1 MIPKK
6 TLKRIEKLRAIISK
20 HNYKYYVLD
29 SPTISDAKYD
39 KLFRELQKLEE
50 KFPEVITPESPTQR
64 IGAEPLKQ
72 FTQVK
77 HEVSMLSLQNA
88 FAEKELYAFDKR
100 VSDRLNVKHP
110 IEYVCEPKF
119 DGVSVS
125 LLYENGILVRAA
137 TRGDGMIGE
146 NITQNAK
153 TIGSVPLKLHGEK
166 YPHLLEVRGEVYIP
180 TTDFKKYNKLAHET
194 GEKVFVNPRNA
205 ASGSLRQLDANITAK
220 RPLQIFCYV
229 IARIDEGKMP
239 ANQYHILQ
247 QLKKW
252 GFRVNKEI
260 RLAKGMDACFK
271 YYYKML
277 GKRNKLPYE
286 IDGVVYKINDIS
298 AQQKLGIISRAPRW
312 AIAHKFPAQEDVT
325 KVIGIEFQVGR
336 TGALTPVAR
345 LKPVFVGGATIS
357 NATLHNIEEIERK
370 DVRVGDTVVIRR
382 AGDVIPEVV
391 SVVLEERPKNAQPIT
406 LPTHCPVCNSEV
418 VKAEGE
424 VVARCSGGLFCK
436 AQRKESIKHF
446 ASKSALNID
455 GLGDKVVEQ
464 LVDEALLDHVTD
476 LYTLQEEKLAS
487 LARMG
492 KKSAGN
498 LLAAI
503 DQSKDTTLVRFL
515 YALGIREVGIATA
528 RSLVNYFGNL
538 DDLMHADEEM
548 LQNIPDVGPVVALH
562 IATFFR
568 QKHNLELIAK
578 LRKLGVHWQAAKEK
592 KQQILAGKTF
602 VLTGSLEAMTRE
614 EAGER
619 LQELGATVSSSVSP
633 KTSYVIVGKDPG
645 SKFTKAEELGIKILN
660 EKEFVELLDTNHER

>member
-39 KLFRELQKLEE
+39 KLFRELQELEK
-50 KFPEVITPESPTQR
+50 KFPEVVTPESPTQR
-64 IGAEPLKQ
+64 VGAEPLKE
-72 FTQVK
+72 FTKVK
-77 HEVSMLSLQNA
+77 HEIPMLSLQNA
-88 FAEKELYAFDKR
+88 FAEKELFAFDKR
-100 VSDRLNVKHP
+100 VKDRLKLEHP
-110 IEYVCEPKF
+110 IEYICEPKF

-125 LLYENGILVRAA
+125 LLYEDGILVRAA

-146 NITQNAK
+146 DITQNAK
-153 TIGSVPLKLHGEK
+153 TIGSVPLKLHGKK
-166 YPHLLEVRGEVYIP
+166 YPHILEVRGEVYIP
-180 TTDFKKYNKLAHET
+180 KADFAKYNKLAHET

-220 RPLQIFCYV
+220 RPLQIFFYT

-247 QLKKW
+247 QLKNW

-260 RLAKGMDACFK
+260 KLTKGMDACFK
-271 YYYKML
+271 YYYQML
-277 GKRNKLPYE
+277 GKRNSLPYE
-286 IDGVVYKINDIS
+286 IDGVVYKINDLL
-298 AQQKLGIISRAPRW
+298 AQQKLGVVSRAPRW

-345 LKPVFVGGATIS
+345 LKPVFVGGTTIS

-391 SVVLEERPKNAQPIT
+391 SVVVDERPKNTKPVK
-406 LPTHCPVCNSEV
+406 LPSHCPVCNSEV

-464 LVDEALLDHVTD
+464 LVDEGLVDHVTD
-476 LYTLQEEKLAS
+476 LYTLEEEKLAS
-487 LARMG
+487 LERMG
-492 KKSAGN
+492 KKSANN

-503 DQSKDTTLVRFL
+503 EQSKDTTLVRFI

-538 DDLMHADEEM
+538 DDLMHADEQV
-548 LQNIPDVGPVVALH
+548 LQNIPDIGPVVALH

-568 QKHNLELIAK
+568 QKHNLELIEK
-578 LRKLGVHWQAAKEK
+578 LCKLGMHWQEGKEK
-592 KQQILAGKTF
+592 KQQLLAGKTF
-602 VLTGSLEAMTRE
+602 VLTGSLETMTRE

-619 LQELGATVSSSVSP
+619 LQELGATVSSSVSA
-633 KTSYVIVGKDPG
+633 KSSYVIVGKDPG
-645 SKFTKAEELGIKILN
+645 SKFTKAKELGIKILN
-660 EKEFVELLDTNHER
+660 EKEFLKLLDTSYER